1 MNKEKQPL
9 DLNTTT
15 NFITRQVRK
24 NLEDIK
30 TTWFMVLLAVNLI
43 ALGFLFAEYKEL
55 NRNYEQLQDRYDTN
69 QVYLNQIKSRIKDE

>member
-30 TTWFMVLLAVNLI
+30 TTWFIVLLAVNLV

-55 NRNYEQLQDRYDTN
+55 NRNYEQLQDKHELT
-69 QVYLNQIKSRIKDE
+69 QVMLNKARLEK